1 MGRRRTTVRNWI
13 AKQELS
19 LMSRPQQKIII
30 RTARPDDAEAIAR
43 LSGELGYP
51 TSPPD
56 ARRRLFDI
64 KTSEHH
70 AVMVAEEEQ
79 GSVVGWM
86 HVFRSPRL
94 GGEPFA
100 ELGGLVVTESLRG
113 HGIGS
118 RLVGE
123 AERWA
128 SERGIATLRIRTRT
142 TRNDARLF
150 YEELGFLLTKT
161 QVVFERQL
169 GEEGP

>member
-1 MGRRRTTVRNWI
+1 MTRAPR
-13 AKQELS
+13 E
-19 LMSRPQQKIII
+19 I
-30 RTARPDDAEAIAR
+30 RIRSATPDDAEAIAH

-51 TSPPD
+51 TTATD

-70 AVMVAEEEQ
+70 SVMVAEDPA
-79 GSVVGWM
+79 GTVVGWI

-100 ELGGLVVTESLRG
+100 ELGGLVVTEALRG
-113 HGIGS
+113 QGIGS
-118 RLVGE
+118 QLVAA
-123 AERWA
+123 AERWTA
-128 SERGIATLRIRTRT
+128 EREIATLRIRTRT

-150 YEELGFLLTKT
+150 YEELGFVLTKT

-169 GEEGP
+169 LPD

>member
-1 MGRRRTTVRNWI
+1 
-13 AKQELS
+13 
-19 LMSRPQQKIII
+19 MSTAPGEI
-30 RTARPDDAEAIAR
+30 RIRAAIPDDAEAIAR

-51 TSPPD
+51 TTASD

-64 KTSEHH
+64 KTAEHH
-70 AVMVAEEEQ
+70 AVMVAEDEA
-79 GSVVGWM
+79 GSVVGWI

-100 ELGGLVVTESLRG
+100 ELGGLVVTEGLRG

-118 RLVGE
+118 RLVAE
-123 AERWA
+123 AESWA
-128 SERGIATLRIRTRT
+128 LGQGIATLRIRTRT

-150 YEELGFLLTKT
+150 YEDLGFVLTKT

-169 GEEGP
+169 LED

>member
-1 MGRRRTTVRNWI
+1 MAREPGEI
-13 AKQELS
+13 S
-19 LMSRPQQKIII
+19 I
-30 RTARPDDAEAIAR
+30 RSAAPDDAKAIAR

-51 TSPPD
+51 TAAPD

-64 KTSEHH
+64 KASESH
-70 AVMVAEEEQ
+70 AVMVAETGP
-79 GSVVGWM
+79 GSVVGWI

-113 HGIGS
+113 RGIGR
-118 RLVGE
+118 RLVSE

-128 SERGIATLRIRTRT
+128 ADRNLTTLRIRTRT

-150 YEELGFLLTKT
+150 YEDLDFRLTKT

-169 GEEGP
+169 DEPEP

>member
-1 MGRRRTTVRNWI
+1 MERAPREIT
-13 AKQELS
+13 
-19 LMSRPQQKIII
+19 I
-30 RTARPDDAEAIAR
+30 RTAIPDDAESIDR

-51 TSPPD
+51 TTAAD

-64 KTSEHH
+64 KTAETH
-70 AVMVAEEEQ
+70 AVMVAEDAP
-79 GSVVGWM
+79 GSVVGWI

-118 RLVGE
+118 RLVAE
-123 AERWA
+123 TERWA
-128 SERGIATLRIRTRT
+128 ADRGIATLRIRTRT

-150 YEELGFLLTKT
+150 YEDLGFVLTKT

-169 GEEGP
+169 LED

>member
-1 MGRRRTTVRNWI
+1 MGRAPSEIN
-13 AKQELS
+13 
-19 LMSRPQQKIII
+19 I
-30 RTARPDDAEAIAR
+30 RTAIPDDAESIAR

-51 TSPPD
+51 TTAAD

-64 KTSEHH
+64 KTAETH
-70 AVMVAEEEQ
+70 AVMVAEDAP
-79 GSVVGWM
+79 GSVVGWI

-118 RLVGE
+118 RLVAE
-123 AERWA
+123 TERWA
-128 SERGIATLRIRTRT
+128 ADRGIATLRIRTRT

-150 YEELGFLLTKT
+150 YEDLGFVLTKT

-169 GEEGP
+169 LED

>member
-1 MGRRRTTVRNWI
+1 MTRAPREI
-13 AKQELS
+13 H
-19 LMSRPQQKIII
+19 I
-30 RTARPDDAEAIAR
+30 RAAVPDDAEAIAR

-51 TSPPD
+51 TTPAD

-64 KTSEHH
+64 KTSKNH
-70 AVMVAEEEQ
+70 AVMVAADGS
-79 GSVVGWM
+79 GSVVGWI
-86 HVFRSPRL
+86 HVFRSRRL

-118 RLVGE
+118 RMVAVAE
-123 AERWA
+123 EWAAER
-128 SERGIATLRIRTRT
+128 EIATLRIRTRT

-150 YEELGFLLTKT
+150 YEDLGFVLTKT

-169 GEEGP
+169 IED

>member
-1 MGRRRTTVRNWI
+1 MTRAPT
-13 AKQELS
+13 E
-19 LMSRPQQKIII
+19 I
-30 RTARPDDAEAIAR
+30 RIRSAIPDDADAIAR

-51 TSPPD
+51 TTAPD

-64 KTSEHH
+64 KTSTNH
-70 AVMVAEEEQ
+70 AVMVAEDES
-79 GSVVGWM
+79 GTVVGWI
-86 HVFRSPRL
+86 HVFRSRRL

-118 RLVGE
+118 RLVAE
-123 AERWA
+123 AEKWA
-128 SERGIATLRIRTRT
+128 SEREIATLRIRTRT

-150 YEELGFLLTKT
+150 YEDLDFVLTKT

-169 GEEGP
+169 IED